1 LRVIFGDRTPFYSLE
16 VPLLAPPQRLLIKK
30 T

>member
-1 LRVIFGDRTPFYSLE
+1 LRVVFGDRTPFYSLE
-16 VPLLAPPQRLLIKK
+16 VPLSASPQRLLIEE